1 MTGCIEYIAF
11 QVSMCHHPNEMYS
24 CGIIK
29 VFLALRLEPE
39 EGGEEE
45 GRSCLR
51 ARAGAG
57 KGWVEVT
64 LRISQRQIM

>member
-1 MTGCIEYIAF
+1 MVTGCIEYIAF

-39 EGGEEE
+39 EGGMRR
-45 GRSCLR
+45 GGTVSGPGLVQ
-51 ARAGAG
+51 ARVGSG
-57 KGWVEVT
+57 
-64 LRISQRQIM
+64 